1 MINEKCINDYVKEQA
16 EQKSMKQDEID
27 YCNLTNKV
35 DSMIADTNTKMT
47 DLIDEYNTK
56 YKDND
61 EVYKIET
68 CDLDSLFDQLAEYI
82 DDHQ

>member
-1 MINEKCINDYVKEQA
+1 MKPK
-16 EQKSMKQDEID
+16 MKQDEID

-61 EVYKIET
+61 EVSQIET
-68 CDLDSLFDQLAEYI
+68 CDLDSLFDQLAEFI

>member
-1 MINEKCINDYVKEQA
+1 MKGYTMKP
-16 EQKSMKQDEID
+16 KMKQHEID

-47 DLIDEYNTK
+47 DLIEEYNTK
-56 YKDND
+56 YEDND
-61 EVYKIET
+61 EVCEIET
-68 CDLDSLFDQLAEYI
+68 CDLDSLFNQLADFI

>member
-1 MINEKCINDYVKEQA
+1 
-16 EQKSMKQDEID
+16 
-27 YCNLTNKV
+27 
-35 DSMIADTNTKMT
+35 MT

-68 CDLDSLFDQLAEYI
+68 CDLDSLFDQLAEFI

>member
-1 MINEKCINDYVKEQA
+1 MKPK
-16 EQKSMKQDEID
+16 MKQDEID

-68 CDLDSLFDQLAEYI
+68 CDLILCLTNLLNL
-82 DDHQ
+82 

>member
-1 MINEKCINDYVKEQA
+1 MKPK
-16 EQKSMKQDEID
+16 MKQHEID

-47 DLIDEYNTK
+47 DLIEEYNTK
-56 YKDND
+56 YEDND
-61 EVYKIET
+61 EVCEIET
-68 CDLDSLFDQLAEYI
+68 CDLDSLFNQLADFI